1 MINIEKDKY
10 IILELIPS
18 HSKSELGSIIQLQ
31 ALKLEGLKLIS
42 RFDYRLDENKIDN
55 KDLKEI
61 VSYDKESFKY
71 VSSSKKILN
80 EFKKFSHGL
89 PLLII
94 DNDYTKDYLKTLTN
108 SKESI
113 FKYLNLDI
121 SDDVF
126 SKIISKYKL
135 EPSNHFVDLLY
146 EALIK
151 ESNNNSL

>member
-1 MINIEKDKY
+1 MLNIEKDKY

-80 EFKKFSHGL
+80 EFKKFSDGL

-94 DNDYTKDYLKTLTN
+94 DNDYTKDYLKTLKN
-108 SKESI
+108 LKESI
-113 FKYLNLDI
+113 LKYLNLDM

-126 SKIISKYKL
+126 SKIISKYEL
-135 EPSNHFVDLLY
+135 EPTNHFVDLLY

>member
-1 MINIEKDKY
+1 MNIDKNKY

-18 HSKSELGSIIQLQ
+18 RSKSEFGEIIQLQ

-42 RFDYRLDENKIDN
+42 RFDYRVEENKINN
-55 KDLKEI
+55 KDLLEMI
-61 VSYDKESFKY
+61 SYDKENFKY
-71 VSSSKKILN
+71 VSEGKIILN
-80 EFKKFSHGL
+80 EFKKFSSEL

-94 DNDYTKDYLKTLTN
+94 DNSYTRDYLKTLTN

-113 FKYLNLDI
+113 LKYLNLDI

-135 EPSNHFVDLLY
+135 EPTNHFVDLLY